1 MKFSSHHWQSIEKY
15 LANDDRCIFPI
26 GCTEQHAYLS
36 LSTDSI
42 LAEKISIDAAEPL
55 NIPVLPILN
64 FGHTPL
70 FMDYP
75 GTISLKI
82 ETLWNVVEDVINSL
96 SRHGFRR
103 ILIVNGHGGNIPVT
117 KFIDEWK
124 SENPEVKI
132 KFHNWW
138 NAERTMLKV
147 KSIDPI
153 ASHASWMENFEWT
166 RIKNVVQPENQKPLI
181 NFDKLKNST
190 PEEARKLLGDGSFGG
205 FYQRSEEE
213 MNIIWQTAVE
223 ETRELL
229 ITGWEV

>member
-1 MKFSSHHWQSIEKY
+1 
-15 LANDDRCIFPI
+15 
-26 GCTEQHAYLS
+26 
-36 LSTDSI
+36 
-42 LAEKISIDAAEPL
+42 
-55 NIPVLPILN
+55 
-64 FGHTPL
+64 
-70 FMDYP
+70 
-75 GTISLKI
+75 
-82 ETLWNVVEDVINSL
+82 LWNVVEEVINSL
-96 SRHGFRR
+96 SQHGFRR
-103 ILIVNGHGGNIPVT
+103 ILIVNGHGGNIPLT